1 MSLNEALIDL
11 ATEITKE
18 GYSPAL
24 LEMVAEDHDLNP
36 KLLERKFNEKHGK
49 APSDYVAPKAVEMS
63 EETLLKLARE
73 TFDRFAPVG
82 CTPAPNFFGKR
93 FEHENLSFMLVAMF
107 NYREILCIRTDS
119 GKARKLSSSVGAID
133 AFLAKIL

>member
-1 MSLNEALIDL
+1 MSLNEALVDL
-11 ATEITKE
+11 ATEIAKG
-18 GYSPAL
+18 GYSHAL

-49 APSDYVAPKAVEMS
+49 APADYVAPKAVEMS

-73 TFDRFAPVG
+73 TFDRFAPEG

-93 FEHENLSFMLVAMF
+93 FEYENLSYMLVAPF
-107 NYREILCIRTDS
+107 NSHEILCIRTDS
-119 GKARKLSSSVGAID
+119 GKARKLSSSAGAIR
-133 AFLAKIL
+133 AVHAEIL